1 MTDLVSII
9 IPTYNRPDFLRRSI
23 DSCLKQTYNNIEILV
38 IDDNDPQS
46 VSRLETNLLINKYY
60 SQTTNLRYIKRDY
73 NGGGSEARNTGIKTA
88 NGKYIAFLDDDDEF
102 GEKYIENQYKSVLEH
117 NTEISISNY
126 IKIKDGESK
135 KITKDISGYVF
146 NRDAIRYFMF
156 YGFSYTSTLFS
167 SKRILE
173 KVNGFTNSVSG
184 QETLLI
190 AKILQTGI
198 NFYVSSFYDVFI
210 YSQGQQQISTS
221 KNRIKGIKQ
230 SHRER
235 KKLIKY
241 LEKPERIK
249 ILVGNQL
256 VYLREYIRTKQWVFI
271 IRPFFLI
278 IINYLHLFFLYPKKA
293 TDFLKDFIN
302 RRY

>member
-135 KITKDISGYVF
+135 IITKDISGYVF